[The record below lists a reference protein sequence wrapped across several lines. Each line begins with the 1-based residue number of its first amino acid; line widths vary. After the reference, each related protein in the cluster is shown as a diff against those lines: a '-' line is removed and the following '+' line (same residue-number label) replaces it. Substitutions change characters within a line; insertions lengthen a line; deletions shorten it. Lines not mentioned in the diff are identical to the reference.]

1 MDKTSMVRALIGQYT
16 SGNKAQFANL
26 IGVAAQTI
34 SAWIARSTFD
44 AELIYAKCRGVSAH
58 WLLTGEG
65 EMIATEPVGE
75 CEKCMIANFLRE
87 KDQKICEQAEEIG
100 RLKER
105 ITTLEREKGK
115 SASHAPTA
123 DAADAV

>member
-1 MDKTSMVRALIGQYT
+1 MSKRDRLQRLIDYYSG
-16 SGNKAQFANL
+16 GNKTQFANKL
-26 IGVAAQTI
+26 GITPQGI
-34 SAWIARSTFD
+34 SSWVSRDTFD
-44 AELIYAKCRGVSAH
+44 IELVYAKCENVSAQ

-65 EMIATEPVGE
+65 EMCKTKDFATQENVSIPDLISQL
-75 CEKCMIANFLRE
+75 K
-87 KDQKICEQAEEIG
+87 EQAEEIG

-115 SASHAPTA
+115 SASHALTA